1 MLASVLALS
10 LAATPFPLPSV
21 DGKPLALKDGQK
33 VFRLPM
39 RFEKVRA
46 FYEERYGAGKAKD
59 VKLVLSGVPG
69 SRTLALTSKR
79 TTDEWT
85 KATVKEGEVE
95 TVVEVT
101 RVLQMGAEKVEG
113 TGRPL
118 VEFIFTRSSE
128 VEKAVKEIDHT
139 EQMRR

>member
-1 MLASVLALS
+1 MLAQLLALS
-10 LAATPFPLPSV
+10 LAAAPFPLPSV
-21 DGKPLALKDGQK
+21 DGKALAVKADQK

-69 SRTLALTSKR
+69 SRTLALSSKR
-79 TTDEWT
+79 VGDEWT
-85 KATVKEGEVE
+85 RATVKEGEGE

-101 RVLQMGAEKVEG
+101 RVLRMKDTDITGN
-113 TGRPL
+113 GRPL
-118 VEFIFTRSSE
+118 VEFIFTRSPE